1 MLKAIVFKNF
11 VHFKNKTVIS
21 LDVSKRGQ
29 AGKLNVYEN
38 PTTPINFLNIFVGA
52 NFSGKSTV
60 IELIRRC
67 MTEEIN
73 ASVTSSCVDNLVA
86 YAFCEFKM
94 DQNQNIIS
102 GIMKDPETD
111 KVFKIIISSN
121 SLDVIVYS
129 DWSLDKRDF
138 YTCKP
143 PKDADFLAIFKEKD
157 DESSVNQLLKEIIK
171 MKVCQDKN
179 KVSYTDIKPKWDSIE
194 DKYVTTF
201 PLRGIGSLQW
211 SKSEKIAKE
220 HKEEN
225 YSAAYERAEI
235 ISTLLSKEEEEFI
248 DADEETRIFK
258 YLTDPEDFEFEKD
271 NKAITV
277 KHNKKPFPLLKIS
290 EGIFEA
296 KSISLLLAHS
306 KFKTLC
312 LEDPD
317 RGMHPQMI
325 ERLRTVLYHIGFKKT
340 IIVVTHSPYFI
351 DSTTIDNTHMFFRTK
366 GEPSVCSVLNIG
378 QSEEL
383 SKVADIEIKR
393 TVLFATR
400 VLLVEGATDREVVQG
415 ILTENEESKKD
426 FTYISTNQI
435 ISVGGKDNAARVQR
449 FCACINLSCLCLLDL
464 DAAVKFNIKPLKDFK
479 GFKGSLHTMYQETLV
494 RTKKDFW
501 QFFEKLESDLSVF
514 IWKDGALEDAILSSE
529 SCNEDIASALGKEK
543 LNPDSLKK
551 MLKEQMD
558 GNKRKAFYTALMKVD
573 EIKRFIK
580 FIEDNTRTCKP
591 TGAGVDI

>member
-1 MLKAIVFKNF
+1 MLKAIVFENF

-29 AGKLNVYEN
+29 AEKSNVDKE
-38 PTTPINFLNIFVGA
+38 PTTPNNFLNTFVGA

-86 YAFCEFKM
+86 YAFCKFEM
-94 DQNQNIIS
+94 NPGQNIIS
-102 GIMKDPETD
+102 GIMKDPERD
-111 KVFKIIISSN
+111 KVFKFFFSSDT
-121 SLDVIVYS
+121 LAVIVYS
-129 DWSLDKRDF
+129 NSLLNKRNF
-138 YTCKP
+138 YRCQP
-143 PKDADFLAIFKEKD
+143 EDADILAILGEED
-157 DESSVNQLLKEIIK
+157 DKFSVEQLLQKIIEA
-171 MKVCQDKN
+171 CTDKN
-179 KVSYTDIKPKWDSIE
+179 EVSETDIKPNWDSIG

-220 HKEEN
+220 HREKN
-225 YSAAYERAEI
+225 YSAAYKRAEI
-235 ISTLLSKEEEEFI
+235 ISRLLSKEEKKFI
-248 DADEETRIFK
+248 DAKEETRIFK

-271 NKAITV
+271 NEAITV
-277 KHNKKPFPLLKIS
+277 KHNKKTFPLLKIS

-296 KSISLLLAHS
+296 KSMSLLLAHS
-306 KFKTLC
+306 KFKTIC

-325 ERLRTVLYHIGFKKT
+325 ERLRTVLYRIGFKKT

-366 GEPSVCSVLNIG
+366 DEPSVCSVLNIG

-383 SKVADIEIKR
+383 SNVADIETKR

-400 VLLVEGATDREVVQG
+400 VLLVEGVTDKEVVQG
-415 ILTENEESKKD
+415 ILSENEESKED
-426 FTYISTNQI
+426 FTYIFTHQI
-435 ISVGGKDNAARVQR
+435 ISVGGRDNVARVQR
-449 FCACINLSCLCLLDL
+449 FCASINLPCLCLLDL
-464 DAAVKFNIKPLKDFK
+464 DAAVKFKINPIQKFK
-479 GFKGSLHTMYQETLV
+479 GFNEGFHEMYQETLAS
-494 RTKKDFW
+494 TKKELW
-501 QFFEKLESDLSVF
+501 QFLKELETQLKVF
-514 IWKDGALEDAILSSE
+514 IWRDGALEDAILSSE
-529 SCNEDIASALGKEK
+529 ICKTEIASVFGKK
-543 LNPDSLKK
+543 GLNPTKLKTILSEQIDS
-551 MLKEQMD
+551 
-558 GNKRKAFYTALMKVD
+558 NKRKRFYTKLMEVD

-580 FIEDNTRTCKP
+580 FIEDNTHTSKP

>member
-1 MLKAIVFKNF
+1 MLKAIAFKNF

-29 AGKLNVYEN
+29 AGKLNVDEK
-38 PTTPINFLNIFVGA
+38 PTTHINFLNIFVGA

-73 ASVTSSCVDNLVA
+73 ASITSSCVDNLVA
-86 YAFCEFKM
+86 YAFCKFDM
-94 DQNQNIIS
+94 DPDQNIIS
-102 GIMKDPETD
+102 GVMKEPKTD
-111 KVFKIIISSN
+111 RVFKIIFSSDT
-121 SLDVIVYS
+121 LDVIVYS
-129 DWSLDKRDF
+129 NSSLHKRNF
-138 YTCKP
+138 YRCKP
-143 PKDADFLAIFKEKD
+143 PKDADFLAIFREED
-157 DESSVNQLLKEIIK
+157 DESCVNQLLQKITQA
-171 MKVCQDKN
+171 CQVKN
-179 KVSYTDIKPKWDSIE
+179 KVSETIIKPKWDSIE

-211 SKSEKIAKE
+211 SKSQKIAKE
-220 HKEEN
+220 HKDKN

-235 ISTLLSKEEEEFI
+235 ISTLLSQGQKQFI
-248 DADEETRIFK
+248 NADEEKRIFQ
-258 YLTDPEDFEFEKD
+258 YLTDPEDFEFEKE
-271 NKAITV
+271 KEAITV

-296 KSISLLLAHS
+296 KSMSLLLAHS
-306 KFKTLC
+306 KFKTIC

-325 ERLRTVLYHIGFKKT
+325 ERLRTVLYRIGFKKT

-351 DSTTIDNTHMFFRTK
+351 DSTTIDNTHIFFRTK
-366 GEPSVCSVLNIG
+366 DEPSVCSVINIG

-383 SKVADIEIKR
+383 SKVADIETKR

-400 VLLVEGATDREVVQG
+400 VLLVEGPIDREVVQG
-415 ILTENEESKKD
+415 ILTENEESKED
-426 FTYISTNQI
+426 FTYISTHQI

-479 GFKGSLHTMYQETLV
+479 GFEESLHTMYQETLV
-494 RTKKDFW
+494 RTKEEFW
-501 QFFEKLESDLSVF
+501 QFFEKLESELRVF
-514 IWKDGALEDAILSSE
+514 IWKDGTLEDAILSTE
-529 SCNEDIASALGKEK
+529 SCTAEIESALGKEK
-543 LNPDSLKK
+543 LKPDSLKTI
-551 MLKEQMD
+551 LKEQMD

-580 FIEDNTRTCKP
+580 FIEVNTRTCTP
-591 TGAGVDI
+591 TVAGVDI